1 MINLNFQSPKN
12 SSDFMIKNFVII
24 WFYTILLMGCGSS
37 YLRESTNVS
46 NIKKQYDKILVVAH
60 TKDKVARIRAEG
72 LVVKELGLRG
82 VKAESSVDVIKTENF
97 SQEMSEKEIETLISQ
112 LLDAGFSGVLITNV
126 INTEQYKDV
135 IPGGSNVEY
144 QAPQYGRFG
153 LYYSYYPATSWE
165 PDRIVASVDY
175 TVESCLYDITMAQK
189 DNLQWVGRF
198 KLKNPEDIKEAI
210 AQYSKELSDALLEQ
224 SIMP

>member
-1 MINLNFQSPKN
+1 
-12 SSDFMIKNFVII
+12 MIKNL
-24 WFYTILLMGCGSS
+24 ILLWFFSFLLADCSNS

-46 NIKKQYDKILVVAH
+46 DIKKKYDKILVVAH
-60 TKDKVARIRAEG
+60 TKDKIARIRAEG
-72 LVVKELGLRG
+72 LVVNELGLRG

-144 QAPQYGRFG
+144 QPPQYGRFG
-153 LYYSYYPATSWE
+153 AYYSYYPATSWE
-165 PDRIVASVDY
+165 PDRIETAVDY
-175 TVESCLYDITMAQK
+175 TVESCLYDITVAQN

-198 KLKNPEDIKEAI
+198 KLKNPTDIKEAI
-210 AQYSKELSDALLEQ
+210 AQYSKELADALIDQ
-224 SIMP
+224 SINP

>member
-1 MINLNFQSPKN
+1 
-12 SSDFMIKNFVII
+12 MIKNL
-24 WFYTILLMGCGSS
+24 ILLWFFSFLLTDCGNA

-46 NIKKQYDKILVVAH
+46 NIKKKYDKILVVAH

-72 LVVKELGLRG
+72 LVVNELELRG

-97 SQEMSEKEIETLISQ
+97 SKEMSEKEIKTLISQ

-144 QAPQYGRFG
+144 HPPQYGRFG
-153 LYYSYYPATSWE
+153 AYYSYYPATSWE
-165 PDRIVASVDY
+165 PDRIETAVDY
-175 TVESCLYDITMAQK
+175 TVESCLYDITVAQN

-198 KLKNPEDIKEAI
+198 KLKNPTDIKEAI
-210 AQYSKELSDALLEQ
+210 AKYSKELADALIDQ
-224 SIMP
+224 SINP

>member
-60 TKDKVARIRAEG
+60 TKDKVARINTEG

-144 QAPQYGRFG
+144 QAPQYGEVW
-153 LYYSYYPATSWE
+153 P
-165 PDRIVASVDY
+165 
-175 TVESCLYDITMAQK
+175 
-189 DNLQWVGRF
+189 
-198 KLKNPEDIKEAI
+198 
-210 AQYSKELSDALLEQ
+210 LL
-224 SIMP
+224 